1 MTKWVYVF
9 YSIFIVFSLVSIFLF
24 DRTVL
29 AGELVLYILS
39 TLFLLCKIRKSRH
52 TDEMLEAENTC
63 MYPKDISCKDGC
75 VSFVSMTKE
84 ILSIDEQRQ
93 RFAQRLKIMEAK
105 SNLLKQS
112 SAYQRFDDYLKRPSR
127 LSLAD
132 DDWEELLQYLERVIP
147 SFQNIK
153 HDIADMS
160 SDCYRICALVR
171 YGFKPSEIATIMGK
185 RNSDISKMRQTLL
198 LKIFHIIGSASEF
211 DTIVT
216 FII

>member
-1 MTKWVYVF
+1 M
-9 YSIFIVFSLVSIFLF
+9 FLF

-29 AGELVLYILS
+29 AGELTLSILF
-39 TLFLLCKIRKSRH
+39 TLFMLRKVWKNEHR
-52 TDEMLEAENTC
+52 DEMLEVGNIST
-63 MYPKDISCKDGC
+63 YPKDMPCQDSG
-75 VSFVSMTKE
+75 VPFVSMTKE
-84 ILSIDEQRQ
+84 ILSIDEQRR

-105 SNLLKQS
+105 SKLLKQS

-127 LSLAD
+127 ISLAD
-132 DDWEELLQYLERVIP
+132 DDWAELLQYMESVIP
-147 SFQNIK
+147 SFKNIK

-171 YGFKPSEIATIMGK
+171 YGFKPSEIALIMGK
-185 RNSDISKMRQTLL
+185 TNSDISKIRQTLL
-198 LKIFHIIGSASEF
+198 LKIFHITGSASEF